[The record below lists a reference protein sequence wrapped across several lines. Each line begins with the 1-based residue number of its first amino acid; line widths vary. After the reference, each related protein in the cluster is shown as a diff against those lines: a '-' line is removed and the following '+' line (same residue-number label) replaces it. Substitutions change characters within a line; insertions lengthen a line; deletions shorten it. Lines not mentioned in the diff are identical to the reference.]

1 MSAVIYD
8 LIVVGTGAA
17 GLAGAI
23 KAGRN
28 GKKVLLLEKL
38 SQIATKLKATGGGR
52 CNLSNTLDNT
62 TFMQSFGKNGRFM
75 TTAINKMDHNG
86 LRDFFTSLNLETHIP
101 DGFRIFPVTHSS
113 TTVINALHD
122 ELQRLNIE
130 VICEEKVEDIII
142 EDQKITAIKTQNN
155 TYKTHNILLATGGMG
170 YPKMGATG
178 DGFAIVERLGHKITK
193 LYPAM
198 MPLSTVETWQGN
210 CRADTISKVSI
221 KVNIPNNNKLKKL
234 TAKGDLIFTSTGL
247 RGPVILDFA
256 REITPFLDTY
266 KEVPILVNLTHGMN
280 EDEIIKTIKEKSILE
295 PNKNIVEIL
304 SFIIPPSLAIEFCKI
319 CDVKQDT
326 NYKHLKGD
334 SKNKLIKILAWTPF
348 TINGH
353 DGFNKAMITRG
364 GIILKEIEPNTMQ
377 SKLIKGLYFAGEIVD
392 IDGPCGGYNLQWSFS
407 SGYLA
412 GELLSTL

>member
-1 MSAVIYD
+1 MSNIQYD
-8 LIVVGTGAA
+8 LVVVGSGAA

-23 KAGRN
+23 KAGRQ

-75 TTAINKMDHNG
+75 TTALNKMDHND

-113 TTVINALHD
+113 TTVINALQK
-122 ELQRLNIE
+122 ELKKLNID
-130 VICEEKVEDIII
+130 IFCEQKVEDIII
-142 EDQKITAIKTQNN
+142 EENRVISIKTQNN
-155 TYKTHNILLATGGMG
+155 LYMTKNILLATGGMG

-178 DGFAIVERLGHKITK
+178 DGFKIVEKLGHTVTQ

-198 MPLSTVETWQGN
+198 MPLNTLETWQGN
-210 CRADTISKVSI
+210 CKADTISKVTI

-234 TAKGDLIFTSTGL
+234 TAIGDLIFTSTGL

-256 REITPFLDTY
+256 REITPFLDKY

-280 EDEIIKTIKEKSILE
+280 EDEIIKKIKEKNAQTPNILL
-295 PNKNIVEIL
+295 IDIL
-304 SFIIPPSLAIEFCKI
+304 SSIIPKSLAIEFCKTCNI
-319 CDVKQDT
+319 KET
-326 NYKHLKGD
+326 SNYKSLKGE
-334 SKNKLIKILAWTPF
+334 SKNKLIKLLAWTPF
-348 TINGH
+348 TISGH

-364 GIILKEIEPNTMQ
+364 GISLKEIDPTTMQ
-377 SKLIKGLYFAGEIVD
+377 SKIVKGLYFAGEIVD
-392 IDGPCGGYNLQWSFS
+392 IDGPCGGYNLQWAFA

-412 GELLSTL
+412 GELL